1 VQYNSIGVSVG
12 SLTFNRRTHSW
23 LTRPEVCVVWCQ
35 PAPPA
40 AAAVDPALWRAELA
54 EVRALRAVILAHI
67 GPFMRSASMEVAE
80 RACHL
85 AALLNLLALAES
97 MEADQVQ
104 CPNPYPVILAHIG
117 PFMRSASMGLA
128 ESMEADQVQCCLQ
141 VKSRTHVPIEL
152 IRVFCDPC
160 TSQQILRK
168 PIKGV
173 KGFNGRFE

>member
-1 VQYNSIGVSVG
+1 
-12 SLTFNRRTHSW
+12 
-23 LTRPEVCVVWCQ
+23 VVWCQ

-104 CPNPYPVILAHIG
+104 CPNPTLTQSSWRTSA
-117 PFMRSASMGLA
+117 RSCAARAWGWRRAWRRTRYSAVYRSRA
-128 ESMEADQVQCCLQ
+128 ELMYRL
-141 VKSRTHVPIEL
+141 
-152 IRVFCDPC
+152 
-160 TSQQILRK
+160 
-168 PIKGV
+168 
-173 KGFNGRFE
+173 N